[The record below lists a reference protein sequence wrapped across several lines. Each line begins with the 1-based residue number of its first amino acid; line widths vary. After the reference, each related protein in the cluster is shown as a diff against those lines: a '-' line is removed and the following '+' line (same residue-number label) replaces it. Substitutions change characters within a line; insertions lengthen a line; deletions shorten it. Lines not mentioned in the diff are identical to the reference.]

1 MRVGSQSS
9 VAVTAAPA
17 RSRTPSTVASGQ
29 KLWATRSQVRILPGA
44 PTAIGVGQA
53 GWRASSEG
61 RHPTSAMKVG
71 IDAPDP
77 PAGGG
82 DRARG
87 TCAAWAAKER
97 RLLAVLALHLG
108 EAVGYDL
115 DAAFGELGADPPAR
129 PFLAALAALAASRRR
144 LHGRR
149 RRRLRQG
156 PRPRGTQQRP
166 AVPLLP
172 LVALPWPGR

>member
-1 MRVGSQSS
+1 MVN
-9 VAVTAAPA
+9 ACD
-17 RSRTPSTVASGQ
+17 ASGSPHVWSSRGAWPAEPPDLQ
-29 KLWATRSQVRILPGA
+29 PVVEGSYAGWLGA